1 MSDEYLIGKEMNL
14 VGKDFVPQDV
24 QPKVMGTGKYAED
37 FKKEG
42 MCYMKML
49 LCPMPS
55 ANVTNLDASEALAM
69 PGVIGIL
76 TADDVPPTDEPGY
89 PMLTMK
95 PRQLGM
101 PICAIAAETEAI
113 ACEAL
118 ERINVT
124 YEPQPF
130 VLDPLESLYPGGPNA
145 LESGNVTGGG
155 PDNAPIHT
163 AKWDA
168 RVFAEAGEDRLP
180 MGDAPVE
187 WSVGDVDAAF
197 EEAALVIDEPFVTA
211 SSSHAALEPRSTLA
225 YWENGKCFIHGSS
238 QSQSWMMPGLAR
250 MMQVSL
256 DDIVYIAEYCG
267 GGFGAKASPYPIQ
280 GMTAYMAQK
289 INRPVMIRVTR
300 AEEYHLGGT
309 RPGFQGQVKLGF
321 DANGKMTAADLY
333 IVQSGGPNRGSG
345 DYSSAAGALA
355 LVYTPT
361 HMRFRG
367 AAVVTNKPWHV
378 SQRGPGQNQLAT
390 VVEPLMDRA
399 AKELGI
405 DRLAIRDLNS
415 PEADVVFSNRN
426 STVTSMYL
434 KEAYNLGAE
443 KFNWEEKKALSGQRN
458 GSKVIG
464 IGVGSAYHSAG
475 SNGFDGLISIRPD
488 GKLYVHSGV
497 GNLGT
502 YSYAGT
508 CRAAAEVLGVAWE
521 NTVVL
526 RGDSRHGLPWTL
538 AQFGSNSAF
547 TNTRT
552 NFVAAVKMREMLK
565 SLAAQELGGEAGDY
579 EVANE
584 AVTNTSD
591 ASLTMSLADAAT
603 KAIELGGEWD
613 GHEYPDN
620 LNDVTKSAMQ
630 HVQGLGIVAAAK
642 DELFKEG
649 SAAGMAA
656 SFCMIELDTDTGKY
670 EILEMNNIA
679 DCGTVLHPQGLQQQ
693 LRGGAVMGIGEAVL
707 DRMIYD
713 PQNGLCATVGL
724 YQTKPPSILDI
735 PSVIETD
742 AVNQPDPQ
750 NPFGVKGIGEPAM
763 GSAAAALLSAI
774 SDATGTYF
782 NRTPVDPDMII
793 NALAGRDQSFTP
805 LQVNV

>member
-1 MSDEYLIGKEMNL
+1 MAEKLIGK
-14 VGKDFVPQDV
+14 DFEPQDV
-24 QPKVMGTGKYAED
+24 RPKVMGTGKYTED
-37 FKKEG
+37 FSKDG

-69 PGVIGIL
+69 PGVLGIL
-76 TADDVPPTDEPGY
+76 TADEVPQVEEPSY

-101 PICAIAAETEAI
+101 PICAIAAESEAI
-113 ACEAL
+113 AAEAL
-118 ERINVT
+118 EKIRVS

-155 PDNAPIHT
+155 EGNKPIHT
-163 AKWDA
+163 RKWTA
-168 RVFAEAGEDRLP
+168 RDFAEAGEDKLP
-180 MGDAPVE
+180 MGEAPVE
-187 WSVGDVDAAF
+187 WAVGDVDAAF
-197 EEAALVIDEPFVTA
+197 ANAALVIDEPFVTA
-211 SSSHAALEPRSTLA
+211 SSSHAALEPRSVLS

-250 MMQVSL
+250 MMQVPV

-267 GGFGAKASPYPIQ
+267 GGFGAKASPYPVQ
-280 GMTAYMAQK
+280 GMTAYMAK
-289 INRPVMIRVTR
+289 KLGRPVMLRVTR

-309 RPGFQGQVKLGF
+309 RPGFQGQVKLAF

-333 IVQSGGPNRGSG
+333 IVQSGGPLRGSG

-361 HMRFRG
+361 NMRFRG

-399 AKELGI
+399 AKELGV
-405 DRLAIRDLNS
+405 DRVAIRDINA
-415 PEADVVFSNRN
+415 PGHDVKFSNRN
-426 STVTSMYL
+426 STVTSVYL
-434 KEAYNLGAE
+434 KEAYKLGAE
-443 KFNWEEKKALSGQRN
+443 RFNWDAKKAMSGQRN
-458 GSKVIG
+458 GNKVIG

-475 SNGFDGLISIRPD
+475 SNGFDGLVSIRPD

-508 CRAAAEVLGVAWE
+508 CRAASEVLGSSWE

-538 AQFGSNSAF
+538 AQFGSNSTF

-552 NFVAAVKMREMLK
+552 NYAAANKAKAMLQE
-565 SLAAQELGGEAGDY
+565 LAAMDLGGEPGDY
-579 EVANE
+579 DVADE
-584 AVTNTSD
+584 KVFNTSD
-591 ASLTMSLADAAT
+591 SSKSMTFAQAGQR
-603 KAIELGGEWD
+603 AIELGGKWD
-613 GHEYPDN
+613 GSEYPDN
-620 LNDVTKSAMQ
+620 LHDVTKSAMKI
-630 HVQGLGIVAAAK
+630 VKGVGLVAAAK
-642 DELFKEG
+642 DEMPKEG

-656 SFCMIELDTDTGKY
+656 CFCMIELDTDTGKY
-670 EILEMNNIA
+670 ELLEMQNIA

-693 LRGGAVMGIGEAVL
+693 LRGGAVMGIGEAVF
-707 DRMIYD
+707 DRMVYD

-724 YQTKPPSILDI
+724 YQTKPPSILDV
-735 PSVIETD
+735 PSTIETD

-793 NALAGRDQSFTP
+793 NALSGRAQSIKP

>member
-1 MSDEYLIGKEMNL
+1 MAEKLIGKNFE
-14 VGKDFVPQDV
+14 PQDV
-24 QPKVMGTGKYAED
+24 RPKVMGTGKYSED

-42 MCYMKML
+42 MVYMKML
-49 LCPMPS
+49 LSPMPS
-55 ANVTNLDASEALAM
+55 ANVTSLDASEALAM
-69 PGVIGIL
+69 PGVLGIL
-76 TADDVPPTDEPGY
+76 RADEVPSQPEPSY
-89 PMLTMK
+89 PMLTEK

-101 PICAIAAETEAI
+101 PICAIAAESEAI
-113 ACEAL
+113 AAEAL
-118 ERINVT
+118 EKIRVA

-155 PDNAPIHT
+155 EGNPPIHT
-163 AKWDA
+163 RKWTA
-168 RVFAEAGEDRLP
+168 RDFAEAGEDKMP
-180 MGDAPVE
+180 MGEAPVE
-187 WSVGDVDAAF
+187 WAVGDIDAAF
-197 EEAALVIDEPFVTA
+197 AEAALVIDEPFVTA
-211 SSSHAALEPRSTLA
+211 SSTHQALEPRSVLA
-225 YWENGKCFIHGSS
+225 YWENGKCHIHGSS

-250 MMQVSL
+250 MMQVPV

-280 GMTAYMAQK
+280 GIAAYMAKK
-289 INRPVMIRVTR
+289 INRPVMMRVTR

-321 DANGKMTAADLY
+321 DAKGKMIAADLY
-333 IVQSGGPNRGSG
+333 IVQSGGPLRGSG

-361 HMRFRG
+361 NMRFRG

-405 DRLAIRDLNS
+405 DRVAIRDLNA
-415 PEADVVFSNRN
+415 PGHDVVFSNRN
-426 STVTSMYL
+426 STVTSSYL
-434 KEAYNLGAE
+434 KEAYALGA
-443 KFNWEEKKALSGQRN
+443 KNFDWEAKKAMSGQRN
-458 GSKVIG
+458 GNKVIG
-464 IGVGSAYHSAG
+464 VGVGSAYHSAG

-502 YSYAGT
+502 YSYYGV
-508 CRAAAEVLGVAWE
+508 CRAAAEVLGVDWE

-526 RGDSRHGLPWTL
+526 NGDSRHGLPWTL
-538 AQFGSNSAF
+538 AQFGSNSTF

-552 NFVAAVKMREMLK
+552 NYAAAMQMKAMLQE
-565 SLAAQELGGEAGDY
+565 LAAQELGGEAGDY
-579 EVANE
+579 EVANH

-591 ASLTMSLADAAT
+591 ATKTMSFADAAN
-603 KAIELGGEWD
+603 KAIELGGKWD
-613 GHEYPDN
+613 GTEYAEN
-620 LNDVTKSAMQ
+620 LNDVTKAAMKI
-630 HVQGLGIVAAAK
+630 VKGVGIVSAAK
-642 DELFKEG
+642 DELPKEG
-649 SAAGMAA
+649 SAAGLAA
-656 SFCMIELDTDTGKY
+656 AFCMIELDLDTGKY
-670 EILEMNNIA
+670 ELLEMHNIA

-693 LRGGAVMGIGEAVL
+693 LRGGATMGIGEAVF

-724 YQTKPPSILDI
+724 YQTKAPSILDI
-735 PSVIETD
+735 PSEIQTD

-782 NRTPVDPDMII
+782 NRTPVDRDMII
-793 NALAGRDQSFTP
+793 NALSGRPQSIKP